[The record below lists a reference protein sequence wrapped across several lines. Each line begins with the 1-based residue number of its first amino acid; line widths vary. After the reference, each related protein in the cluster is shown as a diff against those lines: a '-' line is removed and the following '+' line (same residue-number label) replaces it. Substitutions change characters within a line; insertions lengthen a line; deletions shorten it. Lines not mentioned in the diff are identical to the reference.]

1 MIIFKYFSKLLT
13 VSVLVLQVA
22 GEEDHQVVALVVS
35 VPVVIDHLQLNIVC
49 FWHKYEDNLSLGVSF
64 WIFFSFILV

>member
-35 VPVVIDHLQLNIVC
+35 VPVVIDHLQAQI
-49 FWHKYEDNLSLGVSF
+49 
-64 WIFFSFILV
+64 